1 MAEKNVRNSVDQVW
15 IAIKQA
21 SAWGWYRVCFAVSQ
35 CVCCTERC
43 FNTVESVEMD
53 SDCMGLRPL
62 LCSVL
67 ATLSVESAAI
77 PPVDDGL
84 EQLLETR
91 LSSAARYAQRPEDAP
106 SMVTVIGA
114 DEIRRHGWRNLSDA
128 LASLRG
134 VHLTYDRG
142 YTYIGV
148 RGFGRPGDYNARI
161 LMLIDGMPINDGV
174 YDQAPIGTEFP
185 VDLALVDRIEYV
197 PGAGSVMH
205 GGNAFFA
212 TINVVTTS
220 GAKRQSMLEA
230 GVGSGHQFELR
241 AIGSNRDAAGNDWL
255 VSASRLRSRGRD
267 LYFESYAAPGA
278 NAWSRG
284 LDHEAGDNLFARYS
298 HGGLQANLIVSDRIK
313 GRPGGPWGAD
323 LDDPRNRERDRR
335 IHLGASYE
343 HRIDADRLF
352 TVQAYAM
359 QYRYDGQWAYA
370 GILTP
375 DGLENR
381 MFGGALTLVN
391 TALSGQTLVAGM
403 SWRDDGRRRQ
413 FNPGFDTDI
422 RRRALG
428 VFVQDDWSISDW
440 ATLSAGVRHDQ
451 VHDYAQTGHLS
462 PRLALML
469 RPGPETLVKMIAGK
483 AFRQPNAYET
493 DYVFTGT
500 NIANR
505 ELRPEHIQTLELGVE
520 QSWSSGL
527 QLATSIYRNR
537 ISDMIV
543 LETDTVTALQQHHNI
558 GNVTATGFEIEARL
572 QTPGPWGP
580 LDLRG
585 STSWQ
590 RARHESGVVLANTP
604 QQLAKLLATSPLS
617 GGLRLGVEAHY
628 LGSRTA
634 DSGSILS
641 AGSRVGGHMVSH
653 LSLGGKLKQ
662 GPSWEL
668 RIENLLDRRYPAVVG
683 SEFSVNQP
691 MPTMLQNGRMFYG
704 RVRWPF

>member
-1 MAEKNVRNSVDQVW
+1 
-15 IAIKQA
+15 
-21 SAWGWYRVCFAVSQ
+21 
-35 CVCCTERC
+35 
-43 FNTVESVEMD
+43 MD
-53 SDCMGLRPL
+53 G
-62 LCSVL
+62 
-67 ATLSVESAAI
+67 
-77 PPVDDGL
+77 GL

-114 DEIRRHGWRNLSDA
+114 DEVRRHGWRNVSDA

-148 RGFGRPGDYNARI
+148 RGFGRPGDYNARV

-185 VDLALVDRIEYV
+185 LDLALVDRIEYV

-230 GVGSGHQFELR
+230 GAGSGRQFELK
-241 AIGSNRDAAGNDWL
+241 AIGSNRDDAGNDWL
-255 VSASRLRSRGRD
+255 VSASRFRSRGRD
-267 LYFESYAAPGA
+267 LYFESYAAPGT
-278 NAWSRG
+278 NPWSRG

-313 GRPGGPWGAD
+313 GRPGGPWGTD

-343 HRIDADRLF
+343 HRMDADRLL
-352 TVQAYAM
+352 TIQAYTM
-359 QYRYDGQWAYA
+359 QYRYDGQWVYA
-370 GILTP
+370 GGLTP

-381 MFGGALTLVN
+381 MFGGTMTWVN
-391 TALSGQTLVAGM
+391 TALPGQTLVAGM

-413 FNPGFDTDI
+413 FNSGFDTDI

-428 VFVQDDWSISDW
+428 VFVQDDWSINDW

-469 RPGPETLVKMIAGK
+469 RPGPETLIKMIAGK

-505 ELRPEHIQTLELGVE
+505 ELRPEHIQTLELGIE
-520 QSWSSGL
+520 QSWRSGL
-527 QLATSIYRNR
+527 QLAASTYRNR
-537 ISDMIV
+537 INDMIM
-543 LETDTVTALQQHHNI
+543 LETDPATALQQHHNV
-558 GNVTATGFEIEARL
+558 GKVTAAGFEVEARL
-572 QTPGPWGP
+572 QTHGPWGP
-580 LDLRG
+580 VDLRG
-585 STSWQ
+585 STAWQ
-590 RARHESGVVLANTP
+590 QTRHESGAMLANTP
-604 QQLAKLLATSPLS
+604 QRLVKLLAATPLS
-617 GGLRLGVEAHY
+617 GSLRLAAEIHY

-634 DSGSILS
+634 DTSTILNE
-641 AGSRVGGHMVSH
+641 GSRVGGYAVAH
-653 LSLGGKLKQ
+653 LSLGGKLYR
-662 GPSWEL
+662 GSNWEL
-668 RIENLLDRRYPAVVG
+668 RIQNLFNRKYPAVVG
-683 SEFSVNQP
+683 SEFSANFPAVQVTP
-691 MPTMLQNGRMFYG
+691 MPSMLQDGRMFFG
-704 RVRWPF
+704 RVQWAF